1 MASTGNGPAQR
12 PRARASRAC
21 SPPTGWFRSMTTG
34 IDEFELGGRLGA
46 GVVETQKPARP
57 TATSAGWVRATP
69 NVANGVAI
77 TGCWPAGRSLTPT
90 RWPTT
95 SVKATPR
102 PNPPSWSGWPVVAGR
117 SRSAFRPPRTRPGST
132 TTRFAGTRPGTCT
145 SPCRWPRPRLPD
157 DPAPRRSKTGSPA
170 GTRDLIPLTINE
182 IRRLF
187 NRVACPVEHALVHV
201 WHWSNWRPRQPG
213 QSARQPL
220 QTSTSQTVVAV
231 LCGGH
236 RLFLPQGGRVV
247 DRPITCAL
255 T

>member
-1 MASTGNGPAQR
+1 MA
-12 PRARASRAC
+12 
-21 SPPTGWFRSMTTG
+21 TG

-69 NVANGVAI
+69 DVANGVAV

-132 TTRFAGTRPGTCT
+132 TTRCAGTRPGTCT

-187 NRVACPVEHALVHV
+187 GPRRLSAATRPRACLALVELA
-201 WHWSNWRPRQPG
+201 PRRPG

-236 RLFLPQGGRVV
+236 RLFLPQGCRVV